1 MILPL
6 TSLTN
11 EQAAYL
17 NRAAIE
23 RDQSNAEYA
32 LALFKRAL
40 EREMKSGDY
49 WGPLHKGSGRMSF
62 SMVEDE

>member
-11 EQAAYL
+11 EQAAFL

-23 RDQSNAEYA
+23 RGQSNAEYA

-40 EREMKSGDY
+40 EREMK
-49 WGPLHKGSGRMSF
+49 PPRAEGRMSF
-62 SMVEDE
+62 SMVEDD